1 MHDTSDAVQGDVID
15 LQTSG
20 FWLLRAFNVE
30 AQKSTPKNISKCV
43 KNRVLSGRFLEDHGF
58 CYFHL
63 APEMVCRFTAG
74 IFRTFV
80 RLSDKERERVT
91 ATYTPWKFN
100 EINTKSDKGMKKV
113 TPVCNL

>member
-1 MHDTSDAVQGDVID
+1 MLKHK
-15 LQTSG
+15 
-20 FWLLRAFNVE
+20 
-30 AQKSTPKNISKCV
+30 KSTPKNISKCV